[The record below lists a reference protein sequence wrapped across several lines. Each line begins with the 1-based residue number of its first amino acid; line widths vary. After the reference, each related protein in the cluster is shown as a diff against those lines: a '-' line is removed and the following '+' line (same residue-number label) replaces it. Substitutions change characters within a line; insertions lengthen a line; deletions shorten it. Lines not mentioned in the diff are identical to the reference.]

1 MKIASPRLHLSHK
14 GKVDIKRL
22 IGVVS
27 FISSS
32 KSCYN
37 KRQYIFYRK
46 KIKLIMNNVCGNIIG
61 LISAHYKPVTYIL
74 NHLGLFLNLLYFL
87 RQGYVHCENIFN
99 VLPHLFGLLA
109 LEQGEG
115 GRWRIHYDLGN
126 DRKISAISFLSPSQ
140 PHKLSL
146 FFIKNI
152 STGNNF
158 HATALIFLFS
168 FPLAPPYQLVTV

>member
-1 MKIASPRLHLSHK
+1 
-14 GKVDIKRL
+14 
-22 IGVVS
+22 
-27 FISSS
+27 
-32 KSCYN
+32 
-37 KRQYIFYRK
+37 
-46 KIKLIMNNVCGNIIG
+46 MNNVCGNIIG

-87 RQGYVHCENIFN
+87 RQGYVCCETIFN
-99 VLPHLFGLLA
+99 VLPYLFGLLA

-146 FFIKNI
+146 FFIKKI

-168 FPLAPPYQLVTV
+168 FPPRASLSIGHSVSFGGRLRGGAQAMLERRRRK

>member
-1 MKIASPRLHLSHK
+1 
-14 GKVDIKRL
+14 
-22 IGVVS
+22 
-27 FISSS
+27 
-32 KSCYN
+32 
-37 KRQYIFYRK
+37 
-46 KIKLIMNNVCGNIIG
+46 MNNVCGNIIG

-87 RQGYVHCENIFN
+87 RQRYVHCENIFN
-99 VLPHLFGLLA
+99 VLPYLFGLLA

-126 DRKISAISFLSPSQ
+126 DRKISAISFLSPAQ
-140 PHKLSL
+140 PQKYFHRK
-146 FFIKNI
+146 
-152 STGNNF
+152 NF